1 MEGEERGKVEGRTVA
16 KIGISYT
23 QMGGGVNGKITAA
36 AASVD
41 DCVRL
46 ATEEDEMKTGWQ
58 ELRT

>member
-1 MEGEERGKVEGRTVA
+1 MEGRTVA

-23 QMGGGVNGKITAA
+23 QMGGGVNGKTAAA